1 MVIDSMTSRS
11 EDSGVKF
18 ALGTNSLCNLGFVF
32 GSCQARTR
40 RSVPSNDT
48 RVREDRE
55 TVDLFH
61 HHLSSHISC
70 LDGVSVFRQP
80 LK

>member
-70 LDGVSVFRQP
+70 YGVSVFRQP